1 MNRCIPWLAMN
12 AKMSGVRFLG
22 GVKKKEFRGWWPA
35 LTHSLS
41 LVRKMGSYFYVSHEH
56 YQDKKIWLLAVKM
69 QKKFFDPHI
78 HWHIVNQFHLCTTIE
93 FVPTLDYVH
102 RTFDFV
108 VRFNFRWRF
117 EFSIDTCHLQTLK
130 S

>member
-1 MNRCIPWLAMN
+1 MASYERQNERGSIPRW
-12 AKMSGVRFLG
+12 G
-22 GVKKKEFRGWWPA
+22 KKKEFRGWWPA